1 MERFFS
7 SVFVHRYRDLDPNIR
22 AECVRAIGLWFKKYP
37 AHFLD
42 AAYLRYVGWVLSDTT
57 TQVRLEAVKSLSG
70 VYEQADY
77 IGSLNHFTERF
88 KPRLIE
94 MATGDIELSVR
105 VAVIQVLGA
114 LDGHSL
120 LEDEEREKLCLLVF
134 DEEAKVR
141 KAVSHFV
148 KGVWEECLD
157 ERLVGKN
164 KPSDEDRQRAGV
176 KSFALLLVKWGKALD
191 KLAGNFEDS
200 ENGDITEGDGEGV
213 RTNSKR
219 KEVPALVAM
228 EHKGRTALAVEA
240 LWGEVDPV
248 RDWEGLLDVLLMDHS
263 AAGDADEN
271 EGSSRGVRAR
281 PNGKT
286 TNQDVVDEAWRLEEV
301 EEGVLLEALV
311 ASLRRT
317 KAEAGGGKKVS
328 SDAHHL
334 RCALNHL
341 GSIREKMRQS

>member
-1 MERFFS
+1 
-7 SVFVHRYRDLDPNIR
+7 LDPNIR
-22 AECVRAIGLWFKKYP
+22 AECVRSIGLWFKKYP

-42 AAYLRYVGWVLSDTT
+42 AAYLRYVGWVLSDAT

-70 VYEQADY
+70 VYEQSDY

-94 MATGDIELSVR
+94 MATGDTELSVR
-105 VAVIQVLGA
+105 VAVIQILGA

-141 KAVSHFV
+141 KAVSQFV
-148 KGVWEECLD
+148 KGVWEECID

-164 KPSDEDRQRAGV
+164 KPRDEDRQRAGV
-176 KSFALLLVKWGKALD
+176 KALALLLVKWGKALD
-191 KLAGNFEDS
+191 KLSDDVDDS
-200 ENGDITEGDGEGV
+200 ENGDINEGGVGGEGI
-213 RTNSKR
+213 RSNNKR

-240 LWGEVDPV
+240 LWEEVDPV
-248 RDWEGLLDVLLMDHS
+248 RDWEGLLDVLLLDHS
-263 AAGDADEN
+263 AAGDADDN
-271 EGSSRGVRAR
+271 EGSSRGARAR
-281 PNGKT
+281 TNAKT
-286 TNQDVVDEAWRLEEV
+286 AAQDTVDEAWRLEEV

-311 ASLRRT
+311 ASLRRA

-328 SDAHHL
+328 RDI
-334 RCALNHL
+334 NHL
-341 GSIREKMRQS
+341 SYFLNYFVSIRERMRPS